1 MKNTI
6 IFIIIALTAWYFVS
20 KGETQPDSENLT
32 IAEKLK
38 LGLKSTLIN
47 FLNVSENSTASV
59 NESWEPS
66 FVGDKAP
73 DYMMQNL
80 NDPSL
85 SSFQHILKPKRG
97 SFIKREFSQNS
108 N

>member
-6 IFIIIALTAWYFVS
+6 IFIIIALSAWYFVS
-20 KGETQPDSENLT
+20 EGEKKTGSENLT

-38 LGLKSTLIN
+38 LGVKSTLIS
-47 FLNVSENSTASV
+47 FLNVAENSTASL

-66 FVGDKAP
+66 FVGENPP
-73 DYMMQNL
+73 DYMMENL
-80 NDPSL
+80 NNPAFSN
-85 SSFQHILKPKRG
+85 FQQILKPKRG
-97 SFIKREFSQNS
+97 SFIKREFSQSS

>member
-6 IFIIIALTAWYFVS
+6 IFIIIALTAWYFVNE
-20 KGETQPDSENLT
+20 GEKKPDSENLS

-38 LGLKSTLIN
+38 LGIKSTLIS
-47 FLNVSENSTASV
+47 FLNVDENSTASV
-59 NESWEPS
+59 ESWEPS
-66 FVGDKAP
+66 FVGDMPP
-73 DYMMQNL
+73 DDLMDNL
-80 NDPSL
+80 NNPAF

-97 SFIKREFSQNS
+97 SFIKREFSQSS